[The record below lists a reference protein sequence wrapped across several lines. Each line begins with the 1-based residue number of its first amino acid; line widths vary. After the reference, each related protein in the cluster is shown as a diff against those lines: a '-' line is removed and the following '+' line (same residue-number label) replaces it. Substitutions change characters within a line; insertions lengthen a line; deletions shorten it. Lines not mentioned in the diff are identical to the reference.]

1 MTTLEDLRNARQ
13 AELRLAQAQVALCDA
28 LMKHARTL
36 EADRLAMDV
45 ETDSKGKL
53 SIMLRLDNTAA
64 PISAP
69 AATKPGD
76 WTDDE
81 DMTLLAEAE
90 KGTPVKQIAARVG
103 RSWQAV
109 AKRLKTLKQA
119 QDEES
124 GEPEATPASAPAA
137 SPTATTRDPGE
148 TGLAISLD
156 GLGTAREKAAER
168 RLRALGYPAP
178 HSPQSDLKLVESIM
192 RGDGMSLAANTA
204 GIEKDAAGKRWKALM
219 PEVTIEN
226 QTALLTVL
234 RLRDELERR
243 ASGQAA

>member
-53 SIMLRLDNTAA
+53 SIMLRLDNTSGL
-64 PISAP
+64 ISAP

-90 KGTPVKQIAARVG
+90 KGTPVKQIAPKVG

-124 GEPEATPASAPAA
+124 GEPEPKPAPAPAA
-137 SPTATTRDPGE
+137 SPAATTRDPGE
-148 TGLAISLD
+148 TGLALSLD

-168 RLRALGYPAP
+168 RMRAIGYPAP

-219 PEVTIEN
+219 PEVTNEN

-234 RLRDELERR
+234 RLRDELDR

>member
-28 LMKHARTL
+28 LMKHAHTL
-36 EADRLAMDV
+36 EEDQLAMDV

-53 SIMLRLDNTAA
+53 SIMLRLAGAASSPISTPAA
-64 PISAP
+64 P
-69 AATKPGD
+69 KPGD
-76 WTDDE
+76 WTDEE
-81 DMTLLAEAE
+81 DMTLLDEAR
-90 KGTPVKQIAARVG
+90 KGTPVKQIAPKVG

-109 AKRLKTLKQA
+109 AKRLKALKQA

-124 GEPEATPASAPAA
+124 DEPEPTPAPAPA
-137 SPTATTRDPGE
+137 ATTRDPGE
-148 TGLAISLD
+148 TGLALSLD

-178 HSPQSDLKLVESIM
+178 HSPQSDLNLVESIM
-192 RGDGMSLAANTA
+192 RGDGMSHAANTA
-204 GIEKDAAGKRWKALM
+204 GLEKDAASQRWKALM

-226 QTALLTVL
+226 QKALLTVL
-234 RLRDELERR
+234 RLRDELDR